1 VSRRR
6 TESKKTLKALIDKA
20 AVLIEAL
27 PYIRRFRDKTIVIK
41 YGGHAMTDPEL
52 RASFATDVVL
62 LKYIG
67 LRPVI
72 VHGGGPQ
79 IEGTLGRLGIQSSF
93 VDGLRVTDDATMEVV
108 EMVLGGTVNREI
120 VGLVQSAGGKA
131 VGLTGNDGRLLLVK
145 RRSGASK
152 DLGRVG
158 EVVAVDPG
166 PITAMTDAGFIP
178 VIAPIGVDEEGV
190 TYNVNADDAAGA
202 IAGALR
208 AEKLIQL
215 TDVEGVKDAS
225 GKLLQQLSEADV
237 ARLIADGT
245 IKGGMIPKVQCCLD
259 ALKAGVTRSHIIDGR
274 MQHAVLLEIFTD
286 GGVGTVFTARPT
298 PRAPK
303 RA

>member
-1 VSRRR
+1 VQD
-6 TESKKTLKALIDKA
+6 LIDKA

-27 PYIRRFRDKTIVIK
+27 PYIQRFRDKTIVIK
-41 YGGHAMTDPEL
+41 YGGHAMTDPQL
-52 RASFATDVVL
+52 RASFARDVVL
-62 LKYIG
+62 LKFIG
-67 LRPVI
+67 VRPVI

-79 IEGTLGRLGIQSSF
+79 IEGTLTRLGIQSSF

-108 EMVLGGTVNREI
+108 EMVLGGSVNREI

-145 RRSGASK
+145 RRARGK

-166 PITAMTDAGFIP
+166 PIAAMTDAGFIP
-178 VIAPIGVDEEGV
+178 VIAPIGVDEAGV

-202 IAGALR
+202 IAAALR

-215 TDVEGVKDAS
+215 TDVEGVKGAD
-225 GKLLQQLSEADV
+225 GKLIQQLTEADV
-237 ARLIADGT
+237 KRLIAEGV

-259 ALKAGVTRSHIIDGR
+259 AIRGGVTRSHIVDGR

-286 GGVGTVFTARPT
+286 GGVGTVFTAR
-298 PRAPK
+298 AAKAGK
-303 RA
+303 RG

>member
-1 VSRRR
+1 VQD
-6 TESKKTLKALIDKA
+6 LIDKA

-27 PYIRRFRDKTIVIK
+27 PYIQRFRDKSIVIK
-41 YGGHAMTDPEL
+41 YGGHAMTDPQL
-52 RASFATDVVL
+52 RASFARDVVL
-62 LKYIG
+62 LKFIG
-67 LRPVI
+67 VRPVI

-79 IEGTLGRLGIQSSF
+79 IEGTLTRLGIQSSF

-108 EMVLGGTVNREI
+108 EMVLGGSVNREI

-145 RRSGASK
+145 RRARGK

-166 PITAMTDAGFIP
+166 PIAAMTDAGFIP
-178 VIAPIGVDEEGV
+178 VIAPIGVDEAGV

-202 IAGALR
+202 IAAALR

-215 TDVEGVKDAS
+215 TDVEGVKGAD
-225 GKLLQQLSEADV
+225 GKLIQQLTEADV
-237 ARLIADGT
+237 KRLIAEGV

-259 ALKAGVTRSHIIDGR
+259 AIRGGVTRSHIVDGR

-286 GGVGTVFTARPT
+286 GGVGTVFTAR
-298 PRAPK
+298 AAKAGK
-303 RA
+303 RG